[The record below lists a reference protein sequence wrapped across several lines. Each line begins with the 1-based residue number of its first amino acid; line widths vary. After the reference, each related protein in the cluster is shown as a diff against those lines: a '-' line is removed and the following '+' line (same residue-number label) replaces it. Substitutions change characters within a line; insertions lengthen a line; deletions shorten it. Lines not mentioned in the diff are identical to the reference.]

1 VGSMAGEQMGG
12 RVAAPLCGD
21 GGRGADAAAEGGGEG
36 GGGAFSVGEGSSCH
50 NLLNSSLGGCSS
62 LGYASISSAGGSM
75 QVCRSVWC
83 VICVA
88 VGVCVWVGVGRGVW
102 VFVKTA
108 CRRV

>member
-1 VGSMAGEQMGG
+1 M
-12 RVAAPLCGD
+12 
-21 GGRGADAAAEGGGEG
+21 
-36 GGGAFSVGEGSSCH
+36 GEGSSCH

-88 VGVCVWVGVGRGVW
+88 VGGGGLDVGGAVGVGVGVGVCEGSMQACVICVAVGVCVWVGVGRGVW